1 MENVDCAHQ
10 GVGEMEN
17 VDCAHQGVGE
27 MENVAVDQVRLG
39 IQQHP

>member
-1 MENVDCAHQ
+1 MLA
-10 GVGEMEN
+10 